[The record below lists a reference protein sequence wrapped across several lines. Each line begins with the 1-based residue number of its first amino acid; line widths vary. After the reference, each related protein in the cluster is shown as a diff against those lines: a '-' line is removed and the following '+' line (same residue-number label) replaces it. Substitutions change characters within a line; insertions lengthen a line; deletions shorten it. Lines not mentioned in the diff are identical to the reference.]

1 MVYMYGMYACAQD
14 CGANLS
20 ADAGAL
26 ASPNWPHNYAHHQHC
41 VWNITVTRHKVC
53 MCHCASVSMQ
63 VAVTIVCV
71 CVCVCAACA
80 ETCDDVIVV
89 LLLMLYLITT
99 CCTGDTTA
107 FHALVSV
114 GSHRH
119 GRCL

>member
-71 CVCVCAACA
+71 CVCVRRALRHAM
-80 ETCDDVIVV
+80 TS
-89 LLLMLYLITT
+89 LSS
-99 CCTGDTTA
+99 CC
-107 FHALVSV
+107 
-114 GSHRH
+114 
-119 GRCL
+119 